1 MLLPLLLI
9 LITISQDPNWARIRA
24 VVGGRIVNGYST
36 SDLVL
41 SVIYR

>member
-1 MLLPLLLI
+1 MI
-9 LITISQDPNWARIRA
+9 LITNYVSQDPNWARIRA

-36 SDLVL
+36 ADLVL